1 MNIRPRYSQN
11 VSLQPQKLQIQKIQ
25 KNILHL
31 FIWKNLN
38 NMGNMGV
45 VGALSVAQNK
55 SPETLDILESLKILN
70 FVCQALKHVTQ
81 M

>member
-11 VSLQPQKLQIQKIQ
+11 VSLQPQKLQIQK
-25 KNILHL
+25 NILHL

-45 VGALSVAQNK
+45 
-55 SPETLDILESLKILN
+55 
-70 FVCQALKHVTQ
+70 FY
-81 M
+81 

>member
-11 VSLQPQKLQIQKIQ
+11 VNLQPQKLQIQKIQ

-45 VGALSVAQNK
+45 
-55 SPETLDILESLKILN
+55 
-70 FVCQALKHVTQ
+70 FY
-81 M
+81 